1 LIVAATIQRT
11 MKNFKE
17 AAAMAEEA
25 MLLQPEGTINAE
37 ARVLSGDI
45 LFSQQDHAGAAK
57 AYMTVVVLHDDP
69 VVTPKALAKAVDA
82 YRRAGNPAEAQKALE
97 ELRKRFP
104 NVPLPP
110 MPKP

>member
-1 LIVAATIQRT
+1 
-11 MKNFKE
+11 
-17 AAAMAEEA
+17 
-25 MLLQPEGTINAE
+25 
-37 ARVLSGDI
+37 
-45 LFSQQDHAGAAK
+45 
-57 AYMTVVVLHDDP
+57 MTVVVLHDDP